1 MNLLRKNQLTNLAA
15 MFLLTLGGFLVLNHA
30 RQADA
35 GNPLLKREAEFRVM
49 DDDMARRV
57 AEEYLEWTRP
67 QDVDGTS
74 KDDVIMTGAGDDTI
88 QSYAGNDFI
97 NSGPGNDTIRSGPD
111 NDLVYAGSGDD
122 YVLSGSGEDVVYAGS
137 GDDYVSAGDGNDR
150 VYGES
155 GDDRLYGDDG
165 DDSLYG
171 GPGDDVI
178 KGERGNDFMHGGDGQ
193 DELHSWGGND
203 FMFGGADT
211 DYFII
216 RPTGTVE
223 YNVIIDFTPGVD
235 VIDLTHPGIQ
245 IADFA
250 DLLNHCSQTSQG
262 VRISLPTNNW
272 GNDTLLLIGVTIA
285 DLDLLDFDI

>member
-1 MNLLRKNQLTNLAA
+1 MNLLRKNQLTSLAA
-15 MFLLTLGGFLVLNHA
+15 MSLLTLGGFLVLNHA

-35 GNPLLKREAEFRVM
+35 GNPLLKRKAEFRVM

-57 AEEYLEWTRP
+57 AEAYLEWTRP

-74 KDDVIMTGAGDDTI
+74 KEDVIMTGAGDDNI

-155 GDDRLYGDDG
+155 GDDSLYGDDG

-250 DLLNHCSQTSQG
+250 DLLNHCFQTSQG

-285 DLDLLDFDI
+285 DLDPLDFDI

>member
-1 MNLLRKNQLTNLAA
+1 MNLFRKNQLTSMAVILLLALA
-15 MFLLTLGGFLVLNHA
+15 GFLALIHEQ
-30 RQADA
+30 QAEA
-35 GNPLLKREAEFRVM
+35 GNGPMKRKTEFRPV
-49 DDDMARRV
+49 DDEMHNEWL
-57 AEEYLEWTRP
+57 EEFLEWTQS
-67 QDVDGTS
+67 QDVDGTP
-74 KDDVIMTGAGDDTI
+74 KDDVIMTGAGDDNI
-88 QSYAGNDFI
+88 QSYAGDDLI
-97 NSGPGNDTIRSGPD
+97 YSGPGDDEIRSGPD
-111 NDLVYAGSGDD
+111 NDLVYAGLGDD

-137 GDDYVSAGDGNDR
+137 GDDYVSAGDGNDL

-165 DDSLYG
+165 NDTLYG
-171 GPGDDVI
+171 GSGNDVI
-178 KGERGNDFMHGGDGQ
+178 KGERGNDFLHGGDGE

-250 DLLNHCSQTSQG
+250 DLLTHCVQTPNG
-262 VRISLPTNNW
+262 VKIWLPTNNW
-272 GNDTLLLIGVTIA
+272 GSDMLMLIGVTIA
-285 DLDLLDFDI
+285 DLDPNDFDI